1 MKAIRVHQPGSREA
15 LIYEDVPDPTP
26 GPGEALVRIEAAG
39 VNFVDVYWRTGAY
52 QQPLPVTLGQ
62 EAAGTVVGLGH
73 GVTEV
78 KAGDRVGLYGSYG
91 SYAELTVVPAQRLIP
106 IPDGVSTRDA
116 AAALL
121 QGMTA
126 HYLATDTFP
135 LGSGHTCLIQ
145 AAAGGVGLLFCQIA
159 HLRGA
164 RVIGTTSTE
173 AKAHE
178 AREAGA
184 DEVILYTEKDY
195 VEETRRLT
203 DGKGLDVI
211 YDSVGKTTFLP
222 GFDLLK
228 PRGMM
233 VLFGQSSGAVD
244 PVPPSL
250 LQSKGSI
257 YLTRPT
263 LQSYVITRDELLNRA
278 AEVLGWVQTGQLKL
292 KVHAEYPLADAARAH
307 AALENRE
314 STGKLLLIP

>member
-1 MKAIRVHQPGSREA
+1 MKAIRIHEPGNREV
-15 LIYEDVPDPTP
+15 LTYEDVPDPTP

-62 EAAGTVVGLGH
+62 EAAGTVVGLGE

-78 KAGDRVGLYGSYG
+78 KVGDRVGLYGNYG
-91 SYAELTVVPAQRLIP
+91 SYAEMTVVPAQRLIP
-106 IPDGVSTRDA
+106 IPDGVSTKDA

-135 LGSGHTCLIQ
+135 LGPGHTCLIQ

-173 AKAHE
+173 AKAQE

-184 DEVILYTEKDY
+184 DEVIVYTEKDY
-195 VEETRRLT
+195 VEETKRLT
-203 DGKGLDVI
+203 DSKGLDVI

-250 LQSKGSI
+250 LQSKGSLF
-257 YLTRPT
+257 LTRPT

-278 AEVLGWVQTGQLKL
+278 AEVLGWVKSGQLKL